1 MRRAAVVLSVPRRA
15 GVSPSLVA
23 RMLHVREHRTA
34 TRRRGFGAI
43 RRLPSKRYQASYQGP
58 GMRRYVAP
66 TTFENRMDAEA
77 WLIAERRLAERDDWT
92 PPAMRAAARRSAP
105 TLREYAPGAM
115 ARRRVR
121 GEPLRPPRTLKLYDG
136 LLERVLYPTFGERQL
151 RTIRAP
157 T

>member
-1 MRRAAVVLSVPRRA
+1 
-15 GVSPSLVA
+15 
-23 RMLHVREHRTA
+23 
-34 TRRRGFGAI
+34 
-43 RRLPSKRYQASYQGP
+43 
-58 GMRRYVAP
+58 
-66 TTFENRMDAEA
+66 MDAEA

-121 GEPLRPPRTLKLYDG
+121 REPLRPPRTLKLYDG